1 MSDDPERW
9 LPHSPMTDPG
19 DKASR
24 FDGLPAGIDS
34 LCRAIQ
40 GVLVHSDW
48 MAAYGLP
55 EPGPSARETL
65 PLSQR
70 LLLIAGADSRPLAI
84 ARPSGTR
91 SVGTC
96 RDYALMLCAMLR
108 HRHIP
113 ARVRCGF
120 AAYFD
125 RGRWEDHW
133 ICEYW
138 RPAEHRWCRV
148 DAQLDE
154 ILRQRLAIEF
164 DATDV
169 PPDMF
174 MPADDAWRLC
184 RSSHGDPALFGH
196 GTACGLWFVRVNVV
210 RDHHAINNLETSAW
224 DSWRQA
230 RGPHRLV
237 DDTEARETD
246 LLASHLEVPA
256 KVGIAPPWRA

>member
-9 LPHSPMTDPG
+9 LPHSPMTEPG
-19 DKASR
+19 DQACR
-24 FDGLPAGIDS
+24 FDGLPAAIDP

-55 EPGPSARETL
+55 EPDPSARATL

-70 LLLIAGADSRPLAI
+70 LRLIADADSRSLAVT
-84 ARPSGTR
+84 RPCAIR

-108 HRHIP
+108 HRRIP
-113 ARVRCGF
+113 ARLRCGF

-138 RPAEHRWCRV
+138 RPAESRWCRV

-154 ILRQRLAIEF
+154 ILRQRLAITF

-169 PPDMF
+169 PPDLF
-174 MPADDAWRLC
+174 MPAGDAWRLC
-184 RSSHGDPALFGH
+184 RTSHGDPARFGH
-196 GTACGLWFVRVNVV
+196 GDTCGLWFVRVNVV
-210 RDHHAINNLETSAW
+210 RDHHAINNREISAW

-230 RGPHRLV
+230 SGSHRLV
-237 DDTEARETD
+237 DDAAARETD
-246 LLASHLEVPA
+246 LLAARPEAPLKP
-256 KVGIAPPWRA
+256 GIVPPWMA

>member
-1 MSDDPERW
+1 
-9 LPHSPMTDPG
+9 
-19 DKASR
+19 
-24 FDGLPAGIDS
+24 
-34 LCRAIQ
+34 
-40 GVLVHSDW
+40 

-55 EPGPSARETL
+55 EPDASARETL

-70 LLLIAGADSRPLAI
+70 LLQIADADSRSLAI
-84 ARPSGTR
+84 ARPCAIR

-108 HRHIP
+108 QRRIP

-138 RPAEHRWCRV
+138 RPAEDRWCRV

-154 ILRQRLAIEF
+154 LLRQRLAIEF
-164 DATDV
+164 DTTDV

-174 MPADDAWRLC
+174 MPAGDAWRLC
-184 RSSHGDPALFGH
+184 RTSHGDPARFGH

-210 RDHHAINNLETSAW
+210 RDHHAMNNLETSAW

-230 RGPHRLV
+230 AASHRLV
-237 DDTEARETD
+237 DDAEARETD
-246 LLASHLEVPA
+246 LLALHPDSSEKL
-256 KVGIAPPWRA
+256 GIAPPWMA